1 MQGDVPLSLQ
11 PEPHGR
17 AVIVRLIGELDAC
30 SGAQLGSRLECL
42 LAESYRQVVL
52 DLSRARVRDAQAI
65 RSLLCAHQRLELLG
79 CQLILCEVPAVAQS
93 MLAMLG
99 VAAHLTIVDG
109 GMAQALLNA
118 SRAES

>member
-30 SGAQLGSRLECL
+30 SGAQLGSRLEYL
-42 LAESYRQVVL
+42 LAESFCQVVL
-52 DLSRARVRDAQAI
+52 DLSQARVRDTHAVRA
-65 RSLLCAHQRLELLG
+65 LLCAHQRLELLG
-79 CQLILCEVPAVAQS
+79 CQLILCEVPTAAQGMLVMLGAS
-93 MLAMLG
+93 GHLAM
-99 VAAHLTIVDG
+99 VDAG
-109 GMAQALLNA
+109 TAQALLEA